1 MYFLMH
7 RVWRAFILLTVLLVC
22 LAGWGIH
29 IYWERE
35 QGFRHQVETSVK
47 TTSELTIRSLV
58 EWRSRLHASANAISD
73 DVLLAQ
79 ALVRWRT
86 TPNAYTEAPIADR
99 LRSLVERG
107 GFTKAVLLT
116 QHADVLMASGGGTSA
131 LPERE
136 QAALAKALET
146 AQAVF
151 VEPYSNTTF
160 AYPSLSVLAPLFV
173 GNECVGVMWLI
184 VDLRATLFPL
194 LDMWRAASVSSEN
207 LLMQREG
214 AALVHVNPLRHNDAA
229 ALSKFADLS
238 DVHLVAVQA
247 FHGQRGVIYDRDYR
261 GHRVLAVAGVV
272 PDSPWMLITKRD
284 EADAFSDQQRKDGL
298 LLGLSI
304 GLVIVAFG
312 AMAFYMILRLVRQ
325 ERRLKTELERN
336 MRWLDRAQKTASLGI
351 FSIDLK
357 SRQATLSS
365 MAANILGYP
374 DKITIPVRQ
383 LKLMFHKDDADKFM
397 RQNWKNMD
405 THASFQTSFRVFPKN
420 GVRPKWIEVW
430 CELEVHKQKKRLI
443 GTIQDISLR
452 RKVEEELES
461 YRRSLE
467 EQVRTDPLTGLANRF
482 ALNEA
487 MNSEW
492 LRARRNNQ
500 PLSLLMIDLDYF
512 KGYNDLYGH
521 LEGDECLKSVGR
533 KLMATVARTE
543 DLVARYGGEE
553 FAILL
558 PNTGEENAS
567 TIAERLCKAVEKMQI
582 EHLASP
588 AYKVVTISVGVSSI
602 SPVFGQ
608 PELEQDAS
616 IRQLFD
622 QADNAL
628 YQAKSAGR
636 NCYRVFKER
645 VLPRSQIISH

>member
-22 LAGWGIH
+22 LAAWGIH

-35 QGFRHQVETSVK
+35 QDFRHQVETSVK

-58 EWRSRLHASANAISD
+58 EWRSRLYASANAISD
-73 DVLLAQ
+73 DALLGQ
-79 ALVRWRT
+79 ALVHWRT
-86 TPNAYTEAPIADR
+86 MPSAITEAPIADR

-116 QHADVLMASGGGTSA
+116 RHADVLLASGGGTSQ
-131 LPERE
+131 LQERE
-136 QAALAKALET
+136 QAALSQALET

-151 VEPYSNTTF
+151 VEPYSNSNF
-160 AYPSLSVLAPLFV
+160 AYPSVSVLAPLFV

-214 AALVHVNPLRHNDAA
+214 DVLIHVNPLRHNDAA
-229 ALSKFADLS
+229 ALSKFADIS

-247 FHGQRGVIYDRDYR
+247 FHGRRGVIYDRDYR
-261 GHRVLAVAGVV
+261 NHQVLAVAGVV
-272 PDSPWMLITKRD
+272 PDSPWMLVTKRD
-284 EADAFSDQQRKDGL
+284 VTDAFSDQQRKDGL

-304 GLVIVAFG
+304 GLVMLAFG
-312 AMAFYMILRLVRQ
+312 AMGFYMIWGLVRQ
-325 ERRLKTELERN
+325 ERHLKTELERN

-357 SRQATLSS
+357 DREATLSS

-374 DKITIPVRQ
+374 EKITIPVKQ
-383 LKLMFHKDDADKFM
+383 LKSMFHKDDADKFM
-397 RQNWKNMD
+397 RQNWKSMD

-430 CELEVHKQKKRLI
+430 GEWDVINQNKKLI

-512 KGYNDLYGH
+512 KGYNDFYGH

-533 KLMATVARTE
+533 KIMATVSRTE

-558 PNTGEENAS
+558 PNTGEENARL
-567 TIAERLCKAVEKMQI
+567 IAERLCKAVEKMQI

-602 SPVFGQ
+602 SPIFGQ
-608 PELEQDAS
+608 PQLEQDAS
-616 IRQLFD
+616 MRQLFD

-628 YQAKSAGR
+628 YQAKNAGR

-645 VLPRSQIISH
+645 VQPRSQSISY